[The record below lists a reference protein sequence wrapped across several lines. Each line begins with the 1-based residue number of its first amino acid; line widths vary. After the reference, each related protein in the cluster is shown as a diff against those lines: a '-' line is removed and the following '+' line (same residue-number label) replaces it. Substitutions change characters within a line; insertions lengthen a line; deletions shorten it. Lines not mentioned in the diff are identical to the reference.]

1 MRIGGIAL
9 IILLKIEGYV
19 TYTLIRRMCELL
31 GRSKSLPVFAYL
43 MPLFS
48 IYYSYKGPIGDHLF
62 VRSPMRMW
70 YVHEVFFKKQR
81 LELCLLSK
89 KLIFTRLSEPVR
101 PYTRQITIK
110 WRKRGGGGED
120 AIEGVRLKHLWLV
133 LGIQLWTCDV
143 ENEAKLGCY
152 LAGTGKI
159 GNWRTDKPK
168 QLVNQTQRFFF

>member
-1 MRIGGIAL
+1 MFVIKETHFYKAFGASKALHKTDHYQMKEEGG
-9 IILLKIEGYV
+9 
-19 TYTLIRRMCELL
+19 
-31 GRSKSLPVFAYL
+31 
-43 MPLFS
+43 
-48 IYYSYKGPIGDHLF
+48 
-62 VRSPMRMW
+62 
-70 YVHEVFFKKQR
+70 
-81 LELCLLSK
+81 
-89 KLIFTRLSEPVR
+89 
-101 PYTRQITIK
+101 
-110 WRKRGGGGED
+110 GGGGED

>member
-110 WRKRGGGGED
+110 WRKRGGGGGGCDWGCEAETPMISSRNSAVD
-120 AIEGVRLKHLWLV
+120 VRRRKRSKAWLL
-133 LGIQLWTCDV
+133 LGWYWQ
-143 ENEAKLGCY
+143 N
-152 LAGTGKI
+152 
-159 GNWRTDKPK
+159 R
-168 QLVNQTQRFFF
+168 